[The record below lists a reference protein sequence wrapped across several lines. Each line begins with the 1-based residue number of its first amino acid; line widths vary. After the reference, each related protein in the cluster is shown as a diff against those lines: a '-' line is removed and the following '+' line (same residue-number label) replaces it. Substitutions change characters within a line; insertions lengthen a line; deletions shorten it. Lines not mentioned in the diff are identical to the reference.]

1 MPINVVIGLFIQI
14 IAITVGLL
22 YWKSLILSYRL
33 IIGQVGMA
41 LLCQI
46 GARYLAVELQQ
57 NNAWVFNIYLLVE
70 VYLLTFSA
78 FFILKNEHAK
88 KIILM
93 SLVVITAHWLY
104 ALGNNDFFS
113 LFNWFFVFSAF
124 FIVVIYTVVL
134 FNKAV
139 FQNQKILLHPLF
151 ILCIAHIIYFACII
165 PLFGI
170 LNNLFINDMVAAQK
184 LYVINHVVNF
194 LRYSLVALAFYLYGS
209 QAKRGYVR
217 Q

>member
-139 FQNQKILLHPLF
+139 FQSQKILLHPLF

-194 LRYSLVALAFYLYGS
+194 LRYSLVAVAFYLYGS